1 MRIGITLPSMGRSAN
16 PINLIKAAREA
27 EELEY
32 DTVWVADR
40 LLYPVNPRTPYEVT
54 PDGSL
59 PEFYK
64 YVLDPLETLTFVA
77 AHTKQIG
84 LGTSVLDMPFYNPV
98 ILARRLTTIDVLSG
112 GRLRVGFGLGWSEDE
127 FEAAGA
133 SLKERGARAD
143 EFIQVLKAIWM
154 NDPVEF
160 HGKYYKVPKSIIR
173 PKPIQKPYPPI
184 YLAAFVPAA
193 LKRAATLADG
203 WLPAGIPFEAIARMI
218 PQFKQIAKDAGRNP
232 ANLEIVY
239 GSGVHITHKPLK
251 KDRPF
256 FTGSHDQIKED
267 INQVRD
273 LGINELLFMIIE
285 NEETIDSFLSVMAD
299 MKRLV

>member
-27 EELEY
+27 EELGY

-84 LGTSVLDMPFYNPV
+84 LGTSVLDIPFYNPV
-98 ILARRLTTIDVLSG
+98 ILARRLTTLDVLSG

-143 EFIQVLKAIWM
+143 EFIRVLKAIWM

-173 PKPIQKPYPPI
+173 PKPIQKPHPPI

-203 WLPAGIPFEAIARMI
+203 WLPAGIPFEAISQMV
-218 PQFKQIAKDAGRNP
+218 PQFKQIAKDAGRDP
-232 ANLEIVY
+232 ANLEIVF
-239 GSGVHITHKPLK
+239 GSGVHITPKPLK
-251 KDRPF
+251 KDRSF
-256 FTGSHDQIKED
+256 FTGSLDQIKED
-267 INQVRD
+267 INKVRG

-285 NEETIDSFLSVMAD
+285 NEETIDSFLSVMTD

>member
-16 PINLIKAAREA
+16 PINLIKAALEA
-27 EELEY
+27 EKLGY
-32 DTVWVADR
+32 DTLWVADR
-40 LLYPVNPRTPYEVT
+40 LLYPVNPRTPYEPT

-98 ILARRLTTIDVLSG
+98 ILARRLTTLDVLSG

-143 EFIQVLKAIWM
+143 EFIQVLKTIWM

-160 HGKYYKVPKSIIR
+160 HGKYYKVPKSI
-173 PKPIQKPYPPI
+173 
-184 YLAAFVPAA
+184 
-193 LKRAATLADG
+193 
-203 WLPAGIPFEAIARMI
+203 
-218 PQFKQIAKDAGRNP
+218 
-232 ANLEIVY
+232 
-239 GSGVHITHKPLK
+239 
-251 KDRPF
+251 
-256 FTGSHDQIKED
+256 
-267 INQVRD
+267 
-273 LGINELLFMIIE
+273 
-285 NEETIDSFLSVMAD
+285 
-299 MKRLV
+299 